1 MEWEWD
7 DAKNTANT
15 EKHGISFEEALEVFT
30 DPEGVEKEDLQHSS
44 SVERRLWRTG
54 SLKSGRIVTVVY
66 ILSGDSIRIISAQE
80 RRRERKEYDKTKKE
94 KRN

>member
-1 MEWEWD
+1 
-7 DAKNTANT
+7 
-15 EKHGISFEEALEVFT
+15 
-30 DPEGVEKEDLQHSS
+30 
-44 SVERRLWRTG
+44 VERRIWRTG

-66 ILSGDSIRIISAQE
+66 TLSGDSIRIISAQE